1 MLLRSAR
8 RSELQR
14 LLAPWHRA
22 LDAAASRRVRWSLD
36 VDPPGV
42 S

>member
-14 LLAPWHRA
+14 LLAPWHRS
-22 LDAAASRRVRWSLD
+22 LDASASRKVRWFLD
-36 VDPPGV
+36 VDPAAVG
-42 S
+42 